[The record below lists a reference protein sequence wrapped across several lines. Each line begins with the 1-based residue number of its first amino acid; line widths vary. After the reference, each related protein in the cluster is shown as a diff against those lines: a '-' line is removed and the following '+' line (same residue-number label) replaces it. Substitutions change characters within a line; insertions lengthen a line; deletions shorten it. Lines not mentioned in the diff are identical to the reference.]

1 MRTGVSRTLAIA
13 SAAALVAMTIVAW
26 AGGTVIT
33 GPTAVPNNSITDAK
47 LRDSSALSV
56 IGRASNSVGDPAD
69 IAAASDGDVL
79 RRSGTALGFG
89 AIPESSVT
97 GLTSDLSGKVPT
109 TRTLTAGTGLSGG
122 GDLSSDRTFTV
133 NITGASCSAGAF
145 LSTLGATGTGSCTTA
160 IGTSSANTIAKYS
173 GANAIAGSLLTD
185 NGTTF
190 AINTNKFTVTEASGN
205 TTIAG
210 TLNVNGGITTLT
222 GTDGASGLTAATP
235 SQLIID
241 NNTLRAQISLLS
253 NSLKRISF
261 GNSTA
266 ATDGFIDYDG
276 GAARTMRLSAGSATQ
291 LTLDASGVTVAN
303 TLVASGNT
311 NLSLMTSGSVLF
323 AGTAG
328 LVSQD
333 NTAFNWNNSTKTMTI
348 TSPSGTAIGALSN
361 SSSAGTMYIENT
373 NSSGPSD
380 FYATNNSGTAEI
392 SFGYGN
398 ASYSDSA
405 RAGKGYVWRNTSI
418 NLVFARTGVTDA
430 TLFSNGNFN
439 IGSSTS
445 DPGVK
450 LKVEGDISNTGAV
463 TLGDATTDRHTSN
476 GGFDAY
482 ETTGSTF
489 PGLDSTTNSNLAVW
503 DTTGQTTGVGGGILF
518 LGKYTNSGNYAG
530 AGGIKLM
537 KTNSTDNNYSFDLVL
552 GTRANG
558 ANLAEV
564 LRLFSTGAANF
575 VGDLSV
581 ATNKFTV
588 TSSNGNTSAAGTLSC
603 TSDFAVNTN
612 KFTVTASSGNT
623 LVAGTLSVNGNPT
636 LGDANA
642 DLSTVFGHVLYN
654 GTAPSKSAGCDGSG
668 TATVT
673 GTDAAF
679 HSTTGTG
686 ATACTWTFSRT
697 YTVAPTCTVFVE
709 GGGANPTCT
718 ISATAITCTV
728 AAAST
733 VYHWMCAT
741 SSGGA

>member
-1 MRTGVSRTLAIA
+1 MRNSTSRTLAIA
-13 SAAALVAMTIVAW
+13 AGAALIAMTIVAW
-26 AGGTVIT
+26 GGGTVIT
-33 GPTAVPNNSITDAK
+33 GPTAVPNNSITNAK
-47 LRDSSALSV
+47 LRDSAALSV
-56 IGRASNSVGDPAD
+56 IGRSANSTGDPGD
-69 IAAASDGDVL
+69 IAASSDGDVL
-79 RRSGTALGFG
+79 RRSGTTLGFG

-122 GDLSSDRTFTV
+122 GDLSMDRTFTV
-133 NITGASCSAGAF
+133 SIAGASCASSEAVTAISSTGTGTCSTVGDITSVVAGTGLSGGATSGAATLDVNIAGASCSAGSF
-145 LSTLGATGTGSCTTA
+145 LSALGATGTGTCTAA
-160 IGTSSANTIAKYS
+160 IAASSANVIAKYS

-185 NGTTF
+185 DGTTF
-190 AINTNKFTVTEASGN
+190 AINSNKLTVTEASGN

-210 TLNVNGGITTLT
+210 TLALT
-222 GTDGASGLTAATP
+222 P
-235 SQLIID
+235 
-241 NNTLRAQISLLS
+241 
-253 NSLKRISF
+253 
-261 GNSTA
+261 
-266 ATDGFIDYDG
+266 
-276 GAARTMRLSAGSATQ
+276 
-291 LTLDASGVTVAN
+291 
-303 TLVASGNT
+303 
-311 NLSLMTSGSVLF
+311 MTSGSVLF
-323 AGTAG
+323 AGTSG
-328 LVSQD
+328 VVSQD
-333 NTAFNWNNSTKTMTI
+333 NTAFKWDNSGKTLTI

-405 RAGKGYVWRNTSI
+405 RAGKGYVWRNTGV

-430 TLFSNGNFN
+430 TLFSNGNLN

-445 DPGVK
+445 DPGV
-450 LKVEGDISNTGAV
+450 LLNVQGAASTTGAV

-489 PGLDSTTNSNLAVW
+489 PGLDSTTNSNIAVW
-503 DTTGQTTGVGGGILF
+503 DTTAQTTGVGGGILF

-530 AGGIKLM
+530 AAGIKMM

-558 ANLAEV
+558 GNLAEV
-564 LRLFSTGAANF
+564 LRLLSTGAANF
-575 VGDLSV
+575 VGDLTV

-588 TSSNGNTSAAGTLSC
+588 TASTGNVVSGQVDGASLRSVVASNSAGLVVGTSSKSWTWYPSGTSLVLFEYNTTVGAGGGNDRLTIAAGGAITDAGDFLVNGNT
-603 TSDFAVNTN
+603 
-612 KFTVTASSGNT
+612 
-623 LVAGTLSVNGNPT
+623 T
-636 LGDANA
+636 LGNANA
-642 DLSTVFGHVLYN
+642 DLTTVFGHMLYN

-668 TATVT
+668 AATVT

>member
-1 MRTGVSRTLAIA
+1 MRSSTSRTLAIA
-13 SAAALVAMTIVAW
+13 AGAALVAMTIVAW

-33 GPTAVPNNSITDAK
+33 GPGAVANNSITNAK
-47 LRDSSALSV
+47 LRDSVALSV
-56 IGRASNSVGDPAD
+56 IGRSANSTGDPGD
-69 IAAASDGDVL
+69 IAASSDGDVL
-79 RRSGTALGFG
+79 RRSGTSLGFG

-109 TRTLTAGTGLSGG
+109 TRTFTAGTGLSGG
-122 GDLSSDRTFTV
+122 GDLSMDRTFTLSIAGASCAASEAITAISPTGTGTCSTVGDITSVVAGTGLSGGATGGAATLDV
-133 NITGASCSAGAF
+133 NIAGASCSAGSF
-145 LSTLGATGTGSCTTA
+145 LSALGATGSGTCTAA
-160 IGTSSANTIAKYS
+160 IATSSANTIAKYS
-173 GANAIAGSLLTD
+173 GGNAIAGSLLTD
-185 NGTTF
+185 DGTTF
-190 AINTNKFTVTEASGN
+190 AINSNKLTVTEASGN
-205 TTIAG
+205 TLIAG
-210 TLNVNGGITTLT
+210 TLTL
-222 GTDGASGLTAATP
+222 SP
-235 SQLIID
+235 
-241 NNTLRAQISLLS
+241 
-253 NSLKRISF
+253 
-261 GNSTA
+261 
-266 ATDGFIDYDG
+266 
-276 GAARTMRLSAGSATQ
+276 
-291 LTLDASGVTVAN
+291 
-303 TLVASGNT
+303 
-311 NLSLMTSGSVLF
+311 MTSGSVLF

-361 SSSAGTMYIENT
+361 STSAGTMYIENT
-373 NSSGPSD
+373 NASGPSD
-380 FYATNNSGTAEI
+380 FYATNSSGTAEI

-398 ASYSDSA
+398 SSYSDAA
-405 RAGKGYVWRNTSI
+405 RAGKGYVWRNTGV

-430 TLFSNGNFN
+430 TLFSNGNLN
-439 IGSSTS
+439 IGTSTS
-445 DPGVK
+445 DPGV
-450 LKVEGDISNTGAV
+450 LLNVQGAASTTGAV
-463 TLGDATTDRHTSN
+463 TLGDNTSDRHTSN

-489 PGLDSTTNSNLAVW
+489 AGLDSTTNSNIAVW
-503 DTTGQTTGVGGGILF
+503 DTTSMTTGVGGGILF

-537 KTNSTDNNYSFDLVL
+537 KLNSTDNNYSFDLVF

-588 TSSNGNTSAAGTLSC
+588 TSSNGNTSTAGTLSC

-654 GTAPSKSAGCDGSG
+654 GTAPSKNAGCDGSG
-668 TATVT
+668 AATVT

-728 AAAST
+728 VAAST